1 MAKLNDDARRLV
13 DARTIAHLATLLEDG
28 QPKVEPVWIGRD
40 GDRIVIT
47 TDRKSIKAR
56 NIARDPRVALSM
68 TDPQNPYRQLLIR
81 GVVVEE
87 RDDNDLV
94 EMDKLSMKY
103 LGQPFPRRR
112 WSSRVAFFV
121 EPTIARYYES
131 PLADLVVDGRADND
145 SEADQRATKEQ
156 TG

>member
-1 MAKLNDDARRLV
+1 MIPLNDDARRLI
-13 DARTIAHLATLLEDG
+13 DAPTVAHLATLLEDG
-28 QPKVEPVWIGRD
+28 SPKVEPVWIGRD

-68 TDPQNPYRQLLIR
+68 TDSTNPYVQLLIR
-81 GVVVEE
+81 GVVVED

-103 LGQPFPRRR
+103 LGRPFPRRR

-121 EPTIARYYES
+121 EATVARFYES
-131 PLADLVVDGRADND
+131 PLAGLVAHDGP
-145 SEADQRATKEQ
+145 
-156 TG
+156 